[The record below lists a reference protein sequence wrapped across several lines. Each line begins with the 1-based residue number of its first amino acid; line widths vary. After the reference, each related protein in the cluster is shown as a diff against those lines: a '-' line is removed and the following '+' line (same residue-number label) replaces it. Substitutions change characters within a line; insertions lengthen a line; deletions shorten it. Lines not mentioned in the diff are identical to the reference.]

1 MSFYKLNIFE
11 SDHTLDKIFT
21 NVREISEKEFANS
34 NVFLF
39 VPSII
44 GNTRIEDMEV
54 KVFGFSDQTGYAIG
68 SNRKNGKV
76 RYFAFGCNHS
86 YRNPTEEEI
95 QTGKT
100 PRPSMCFKVSVC
112 KKCGAV
118 NTVDS
123 SD

>member
-1 MSFYKLNIFE
+1 MFYKVDYLT
-11 SDHTLDKIFT
+11 SDRSLDKIFT
-21 NVREISEKEFANS
+21 NVREITEKEFANS

-39 VPSII
+39 VSSII

-54 KVFGFSDQTGYAIG
+54 RVFGFSDQTGYAIG

-95 QTGKT
+95 QSGKA
-100 PRPSMCFKVSVC
+100 PRPGMCFHVSVC
-112 KKCGAV
+112 NKCGTV